1 MYVFV
6 RLGWARARARA
17 EARARAKAR
26 AKVRA
31 MAGVRGVGYG
41 VVHVE
46 WSALITSLWIE
57 FCFIVDLYL

>member
-31 MAGVRGVGYG
+31 MAGVRGVGLRG
-41 VVHVE
+41 C
-46 WSALITSLWIE
+46 A
-57 FCFIVDLYL
+57 C